1 MDSQTQMKQAVA
13 DAAIREVK
21 SDMILG
27 LGSGSTAAL
36 MIKSL
41 ADEMRSGKLQNIRGV
56 ATSFQSEVLALELD
70 IPLIDLASVS
80 QIDLAID
87 GADEVDP
94 GFQLIKGGGACHVR
108 EKLVASKANQLL
120 IVVDETKLVQNLNQ
134 SFPLPVEVLPN
145 AWKQVQEVISEMNG
159 SSSLRMAI
167 KKAGPVVTDQGNLI
181 LDVLFND
188 GIKNPKDIEMKINNI
203 TGVLENG
210 LFVDLTDKVLVG
222 KIENNTPVVY
232 SPTRTSYS
240 SNLICTELAW
250 LCKPSLLARLIISRL
265 LTFKLSSLNSIIEV
279 FFIKVSTPKEPL
291 NLEFPD
297 VGKV

>member
-1 MDSQTQMKQAVA
+1 MDSQTQMKQVVA

-21 SDMILG
+21 SEMILG

-41 ADEMRSGKLQNIRGV
+41 ADEIRLGKLKNIRGV

-70 IPLIDLASVS
+70 IPLIDLASLS

-108 EKLVASKANQLL
+108 EKLVASKANKLL

-145 AWKQVQEVISEMNG
+145 AWKQVQELISHMNG
-159 SSSLRMAI
+159 KSTLRMAT
-167 KKAGPVVTDQGNLI
+167 KKAGPIVTDQGNLI
-181 LDVLFND
+181 LDVLFDD
-188 GIKNPKDIEMKINNI
+188 GIENPKEIERTINNI
-203 TGVLENG
+203 PGVLENG
-210 LFVDLTDKVLVG
+210 LFVDLTDRVLVG
-222 KIENNTPVVY
+222 KIENNIPVVF
-232 SPTRTSYS
+232 SPS
-240 SNLICTELAW
+240 
-250 LCKPSLLARLIISRL
+250 
-265 LTFKLSSLNSIIEV
+265 
-279 FFIKVSTPKEPL
+279 KV
-291 NLEFPD
+291 
-297 VGKV
+297 G

>member
-1 MDSQTQMKQAVA
+1 MKTIVA
-13 DAAIREVK
+13 EAAIKEVE
-21 SDMILG
+21 SEMILG

-41 ADEMRSGKLQNIRGV
+41 ANEIHLGKLKNIRGV

-70 IPLIDLASVS
+70 IPLIDLTSVS

-94 GFQLIKGGGACHVR
+94 SFQLIKGGGACHVR

-120 IVVDETKLVQNLNQ
+120 IVVDETKIVKNLNK

-145 AWKQVQEVISEMNG
+145 AWKQVKDIISEMNG
-159 SSSLRMAI
+159 SSKLRMA
-167 KKAGPVVTDQGNLI
+167 KEKAGPVVTDQGNLI

-188 GIKNPKDIEMKINNI
+188 GIKNPKDTEMNINNI
-203 TGVLENG
+203 PGVLENG

-222 KIENNTPVVY
+222 KIENNIPIVY
-232 SPTRTSYS
+232 SPS
-240 SNLICTELAW
+240 
-250 LCKPSLLARLIISRL
+250 
-265 LTFKLSSLNSIIEV
+265 
-279 FFIKVSTPKEPL
+279 KV
-291 NLEFPD
+291 
-297 VGKV
+297 

>member
-1 MDSQTQMKQAVA
+1 LDSQTQMKQIVA

-27 LGSGSTAAL
+27 FGSGSTAAL

-41 ADEMRSGKLQNIRGV
+41 ADELRSGKLQNIRGV

-94 GFQLIKGGGACHVR
+94 RFQLIKGGGACHVR
-108 EKLVASKANQLL
+108 EKLVAAKANKLL
-120 IVVDETKLVQNLNQ
+120 IVVDETKLVQNLNL

-145 AWKQVQEVISEMNG
+145 AWKQVQEMILEMNG

-203 TGVLENG
+203 PGVLENG

-222 KIENNTPVVY
+222 KIENDNPVVY
-232 SPTRTSYS
+232 SPS
-240 SNLICTELAW
+240 
-250 LCKPSLLARLIISRL
+250 
-265 LTFKLSSLNSIIEV
+265 
-279 FFIKVSTPKEPL
+279 KVS
-291 NLEFPD
+291 
-297 VGKV
+297 

>member
-1 MDSQTQMKQAVA
+1 MKQIVA
-13 DAAIREVK
+13 DSAIKEVK
-21 SDMILG
+21 SGMILG

-41 ADEMRSGKLQNIRGV
+41 ADEIRSGQIQNIRGV

-94 GFQLIKGGGACHVR
+94 QFQLIKGGGACHVR
-108 EKLVASKANQLL
+108 EKLVASKANKLL
-120 IVVDETKLVQNLNQ
+120 IVVDETKLVQNLNK

-145 AWKQVQEVISEMNG
+145 AWKQVQEVIAEMNA
-159 SSSLRMAI
+159 SSNLRMAT

-181 LDVLFND
+181 LDVLFDD
-188 GIKNPKDIEMKINNI
+188 GIKNPKDIELSLNNI
-203 TGVLENG
+203 PGVLENG

-222 KIENNTPVVY
+222 KIENSIPVVY
-232 SPTRTSYS
+232 SPS
-240 SNLICTELAW
+240 
-250 LCKPSLLARLIISRL
+250 
-265 LTFKLSSLNSIIEV
+265 
-279 FFIKVSTPKEPL
+279 KV
-291 NLEFPD
+291 
-297 VGKV
+297 G

>member
-1 MDSQTQMKQAVA
+1 MDSQTQMKQIVA
-13 DAAIREVK
+13 NAAIKEVK

-41 ADEMRSGKLQNIRGV
+41 ADEINSGKLQNIKGV
-56 ATSFQSEVLALELD
+56 ATSFQSEVLALELG

-108 EKLVASKANQLL
+108 EKLVASKANRLL

-145 AWKQVQEVISEMNG
+145 AWKQVQDIISNMNG
-159 SSSLRMAI
+159 SSSLRMAT

-181 LDVLFND
+181 LDVLFNN
-188 GIKNPKDIEMKINNI
+188 GIKNPKDIEMSINNI
-203 TGVLENG
+203 PGVLENG

-222 KIENNTPVVY
+222 KIENEIPVVY
-232 SPTRTSYS
+232 SPT
-240 SNLICTELAW
+240 
-250 LCKPSLLARLIISRL
+250 
-265 LTFKLSSLNSIIEV
+265 
-279 FFIKVSTPKEPL
+279 KVS
-291 NLEFPD
+291 
-297 VGKV
+297 

>member
-1 MDSQTQMKQAVA
+1 MKQIVA
-13 DAAIREVK
+13 DAAIKEVK
-21 SDMILG
+21 SEMILG

-41 ADEMRSGKLQNIRGV
+41 AYEIRSGKLKNIRGV

-70 IPLIDLASVS
+70 IPLIDLTSVS

-94 GFQLIKGGGACHVR
+94 RFQLIKGGGGCHVR

-120 IVVDETKLVQNLNQ
+120 IVVDETKLVQNLNK

-145 AWKQVQEVISEMNG
+145 AWKQVQEVILEMNG
-159 SSSLRMAI
+159 ISTLRMAT
-167 KKAGPVVTDQGNLI
+167 KKAGPIVTDQGNLI

-188 GIKNPKDIEMKINNI
+188 GIKNPKDIELNINNI
-203 TGVLENG
+203 PGVLENG

-222 KIENNTPVVY
+222 KIENDIPVVY
-232 SPTRTSYS
+232 SPS
-240 SNLICTELAW
+240 
-250 LCKPSLLARLIISRL
+250 
-265 LTFKLSSLNSIIEV
+265 
-279 FFIKVSTPKEPL
+279 KV
-291 NLEFPD
+291 
-297 VGKV
+297 G

>member
-1 MDSQTQMKQAVA
+1 MKKIVA
-13 DAAIREVK
+13 DAAIKEVE
-21 SDMILG
+21 SEMILG

-41 ADEMRSGKLQNIRGV
+41 ADEIHSGKLKNIRGV
-56 ATSFQSEVLALELD
+56 ATSFQSEVLALELG

-108 EKLVASKANQLL
+108 EKLVASKAQQLL
-120 IVVDETKLVQNLNQ
+120 IVVDETKMVQNLNK

-145 AWKQVQEVISEMNG
+145 AWKYVKDRISEMNG
-159 SSSLRMAI
+159 CSTLRMAT

-188 GIKNPKDIEMKINNI
+188 GIKNPKDIERSINNI
-203 TGVLENG
+203 PGVLENG
-210 LFVDLTDKVLVG
+210 LFVDITDKVFVG

-232 SPTRTSYS
+232 SPSKF
-240 SNLICTELAW
+240 C
-250 LCKPSLLARLIISRL
+250 
-265 LTFKLSSLNSIIEV
+265 
-279 FFIKVSTPKEPL
+279 
-291 NLEFPD
+291 
-297 VGKV
+297 

>member
-1 MDSQTQMKQAVA
+1 LDSQTQMKQVVA

-41 ADEMRSGKLQNIRGV
+41 ADEMRSGELQNIRGV

-108 EKLVASKANQLL
+108 EKLVAFKAHQLL

-145 AWKQVQEVISEMNG
+145 AWKQVQDVISEMNG
-159 SSSLRMAI
+159 RSSLRMAT

-181 LDVLFND
+181 LDVLFDD
-188 GIKNPKDIEMKINNI
+188 GIQNPKDIEMSINNI
-203 TGVLENG
+203 PGVLENG

-222 KIENNTPVVY
+222 KIENSIPVVY
-232 SPTRTSYS
+232 SP
-240 SNLICTELAW
+240 
-250 LCKPSLLARLIISRL
+250 P
-265 LTFKLSSLNSIIEV
+265 
-279 FFIKVSTPKEPL
+279 KV
-291 NLEFPD
+291 
-297 VGKV
+297 G

>member
-1 MDSQTQMKQAVA
+1 MKQIVA
-13 DAAIREVK
+13 DAAIKEVK
-21 SDMILG
+21 NDMILG

-41 ADEMRSGKLQNIRGV
+41 ADEIRSGELQNIRGV

-108 EKLVASKANQLL
+108 EKLVASKANKLL

-145 AWKQVQEVISEMNG
+145 AWKQVQEVISDMNG
-159 SSSLRMAI
+159 CSTLRMAT

-181 LDVLFND
+181 LDILFND
-188 GIKNPKDIEMKINNI
+188 GIKNPKEIEMTINNI
-203 TGVLENG
+203 PGVLENG

-222 KIENNTPVVY
+222 KIENDIPVVY
-232 SPTRTSYS
+232 SPS
-240 SNLICTELAW
+240 
-250 LCKPSLLARLIISRL
+250 
-265 LTFKLSSLNSIIEV
+265 
-279 FFIKVSTPKEPL
+279 KV
-291 NLEFPD
+291 D
-297 VGKV
+297 

>member
-1 MDSQTQMKQAVA
+1 MKQVVA
-13 DAAIREVK
+13 DAAIKEIK
-21 SDMILG
+21 SGMILG

-41 ADEMRSGKLQNIRGV
+41 ADEIRSGKLQNIRGV
-56 ATSFQSEVLALELD
+56 ATSFQSEDLALELD

-108 EKLVASKANQLL
+108 EKLVASKANHLL
-120 IVVDETKLVQNLNQ
+120 IVDDETKLVQNLNQ

-145 AWKQVQEVISEMNG
+145 AWKQVQEFISEMNG

-188 GIKNPKDIEMKINNI
+188 GIKNPKDIELMINNI
-203 TGVLENG
+203 PGVLENG

-222 KIENNTPVVY
+222 KIEDNIPVVY
-232 SPTRTSYS
+232 SP
-240 SNLICTELAW
+240 
-250 LCKPSLLARLIISRL
+250 SRA
-265 LTFKLSSLNSIIEV
+265 S
-279 FFIKVSTPKEPL
+279 
-291 NLEFPD
+291 
-297 VGKV
+297 

>member
-1 MDSQTQMKQAVA
+1 MDSQTQMKQIVA
-13 DAAIREVK
+13 DAAIKEVE
-21 SDMILG
+21 SNMVVG

-41 ADEMRSGKLQNIRGV
+41 ANEIHSGKLQNIKGV
-56 ATSFQSEVLALELD
+56 ATSFQSEVLALELN

-108 EKLVASKANQLL
+108 EKLVASKANKLF
-120 IVVDETKLVQNLNQ
+120 IVVDETKLVQKLNQ

-145 AWKQVQEVISEMNG
+145 AWKQVQDVISEMNG
-159 SSSLRMAI
+159 SSILRMAT

-188 GIKNPKDIEMKINNI
+188 GINNPKDIEMSINNI
-203 TGVLENG
+203 PGVLENG
-210 LFVDLTDKVLVG
+210 LFVGLTDKVLVG
-222 KIENNTPVVY
+222 KIENGNPVVY
-232 SPTRTSYS
+232 SPTRV
-240 SNLICTELAW
+240 C
-250 LCKPSLLARLIISRL
+250 
-265 LTFKLSSLNSIIEV
+265 
-279 FFIKVSTPKEPL
+279 
-291 NLEFPD
+291 
-297 VGKV
+297 

>member
-1 MDSQTQMKQAVA
+1 MKQIVA
-13 DAAIREVK
+13 DAAIKEVK
-21 SDMILG
+21 SDMVLG

-41 ADEMRSGKLQNIRGV
+41 ASEIRSGKLTNIRGV
-56 ATSFQSEVLALELD
+56 ATSFQSEVLALDLD

-108 EKLVASKANQLL
+108 EKLVASKANKLL
-120 IVVDETKLVQNLNQ
+120 IVVDETKLVQNLNK

-145 AWKQVQEVISEMNG
+145 SWKQVQEVISEMNG
-159 SSSLRMAI
+159 NSTLRMAV

-188 GIKNPKDIEMKINNI
+188 GIQNPKEVEMSINNI
-203 TGVLENG
+203 PGVLENG
-210 LFVDLTDKVLVG
+210 LFIDLTDKVLVG
-222 KIENNTPVVY
+222 RIENNTPVVY
-232 SPTRTSYS
+232 SPQ
-240 SNLICTELAW
+240 
-250 LCKPSLLARLIISRL
+250 K
-265 LTFKLSSLNSIIEV
+265 V
-279 FFIKVSTPKEPL
+279 F
-291 NLEFPD
+291 
-297 VGKV
+297 

>member
-1 MDSQTQMKQAVA
+1 MKQIVA
-13 DAAIREVK
+13 DAAIKEVK
-21 SDMILG
+21 SDMIVG

-41 ADEMRSGKLQNIRGV
+41 AGEIRAGKLKNIKGV
-56 ATSFQSEVLALELD
+56 ATSFQSEVLALQLD

-94 GFQLIKGGGACHVR
+94 RFQLIKGGGACHVR

-145 AWKQVQEVISEMNG
+145 AWKYVKDVISEMHGN
-159 SSSLRMAI
+159 STLRMAT

-181 LDVLFND
+181 LDVLFNE
-188 GIKNPKDIEMKINNI
+188 GIKDPKEIEMSINNI
-203 TGVLENG
+203 PGVLENG

-222 KIENNTPVVY
+222 RIDDNIPVVY
-232 SPTRTSYS
+232 SPSKDS
-240 SNLICTELAW
+240 
-250 LCKPSLLARLIISRL
+250 
-265 LTFKLSSLNSIIEV
+265 
-279 FFIKVSTPKEPL
+279 
-291 NLEFPD
+291 
-297 VGKV
+297 

>member
-1 MDSQTQMKQAVA
+1 MDSQTQMKQIVA
-13 DAAIREVK
+13 DAAIKEVE
-21 SDMILG
+21 SNMIIG

-41 ADEMRSGKLQNIRGV
+41 ANEIHSGKLQNIKGV
-56 ATSFQSEVLALELD
+56 ATSFQSEVLALELN

-108 EKLVASKANQLL
+108 EKLVASKADQLL
-120 IVVDETKLVQNLNQ
+120 IVVDETKLVENLNK

-145 AWKQVQEVISEMNG
+145 AWKQVQDIISEMKG
-159 SSSLRMAI
+159 SSSLRMAT

-188 GIKNPKDIEMKINNI
+188 GIKNPKDTELSLNNI
-203 TGVLENG
+203 PGVLENG

-222 KIENNTPVVY
+222 KVENSIPVVY
-232 SPTRTSYS
+232 SPS
-240 SNLICTELAW
+240 
-250 LCKPSLLARLIISRL
+250 
-265 LTFKLSSLNSIIEV
+265 
-279 FFIKVSTPKEPL
+279 KVC
-291 NLEFPD
+291 
-297 VGKV
+297 

>member
-1 MDSQTQMKQAVA
+1 MKQIVA
-13 DAAIREVK
+13 DEAIKEVK
-21 SDMILG
+21 SDMVLG

-41 ADEMRSGKLQNIRGV
+41 ADEIHSGKLKNIKGV

-108 EKLVASKANQLL
+108 EKLVASKAHQLL
-120 IVVDETKLVQNLNQ
+120 IVVDETKLVQNLNK

-145 AWKQVQEVISEMNG
+145 SWKQVKDVISEMNG
-159 SSSLRMAI
+159 SSNLRMAT

-181 LDVLFND
+181 LDVLFSN
-188 GIKNPKDIEMKINNI
+188 GIKNPKEIEMSINNI
-203 TGVLENG
+203 PGVLENG

-222 KIENNTPVVY
+222 KIENSIPVVY
-232 SPTRTSYS
+232 SP
-240 SNLICTELAW
+240 
-250 LCKPSLLARLIISRL
+250 SR
-265 LTFKLSSLNSIIEV
+265 
-279 FFIKVSTPKEPL
+279 VS
-291 NLEFPD
+291 
-297 VGKV
+297 

>member
-1 MDSQTQMKQAVA
+1 LDSQTQMKQVVA

-41 ADEMRSGKLQNIRGV
+41 ADEIRSGNLQNISGV

-108 EKLVASKANQLL
+108 EKLVAYKAKKLL

-159 SSSLRMAI
+159 NSTLRMAT
-167 KKAGPVVTDQGNLI
+167 KKAGPIVTDQGNLI
-181 LDVLFND
+181 LDVLFDN
-188 GIKNPKDIEMKINNI
+188 GIENPKDIEMMINNI
-203 TGVLENG
+203 PGVLENG

-222 KIENNTPVVY
+222 KIEKNEPVVY
-232 SPTRTSYS
+232 SPS
-240 SNLICTELAW
+240 
-250 LCKPSLLARLIISRL
+250 
-265 LTFKLSSLNSIIEV
+265 
-279 FFIKVSTPKEPL
+279 KVS
-291 NLEFPD
+291 
-297 VGKV
+297 

>member
-1 MDSQTQMKQAVA
+1 MDSQTQMKKAVA

-36 MIKSL
+36 MIRSL
-41 ADEMRSGKLQNIRGV
+41 ANEIRSGKLQNIRGV

-70 IPLIDLASVS
+70 IPLIDLSSVS

-108 EKLVASKANQLL
+108 EKLVAYKSNQLL

-145 AWKQVQEVISEMNG
+145 AWKQVQEVLLEMN
-159 SSSLRMAI
+159 STSSLRMAT

-181 LDVLFND
+181 LDILFND
-188 GIKNPKDIEMKINNI
+188 GIKNPKEIEMRINNI
-203 TGVLENG
+203 PGVLENG

-222 KIENNTPVVY
+222 KIENDNPVVY
-232 SPTRTSYS
+232 SPS
-240 SNLICTELAW
+240 
-250 LCKPSLLARLIISRL
+250 
-265 LTFKLSSLNSIIEV
+265 
-279 FFIKVSTPKEPL
+279 KVS
-291 NLEFPD
+291 
-297 VGKV
+297 

>member
-1 MDSQTQMKQAVA
+1 MKQIVA
-13 DAAIREVK
+13 DAAIKEVK
-21 SDMILG
+21 SDMIIG

-36 MIKSL
+36 MIRSL
-41 ADEMRSGKLQNIRGV
+41 ADEIRSGRLKNIRGV

-120 IVVDETKLVQNLNQ
+120 IVVDETKIVQNLNR

-145 AWKQVQEVISEMNG
+145 AWKQVLEVLSKMKGE
-159 SSSLRMAI
+159 STLRMAN

-181 LDVLFND
+181 LDVFFNE
-188 GIKNPKDIEMKINNI
+188 GIKNPKEIEMSINNI
-203 TGVLENG
+203 PGVLENG

-222 KIENNTPVVY
+222 KIENNIPVVY
-232 SPTRTSYS
+232 SPS
-240 SNLICTELAW
+240 
-250 LCKPSLLARLIISRL
+250 
-265 LTFKLSSLNSIIEV
+265 
-279 FFIKVSTPKEPL
+279 KV
-291 NLEFPD
+291 
-297 VGKV
+297 G

>member
-1 MDSQTQMKQAVA
+1 MKQVVA

-41 ADEMRSGKLQNIRGV
+41 ADEIRSGKLQNIKGV
-56 ATSFQSEVLALELD
+56 ATSFQSEVLALELN

-108 EKLVASKANQLL
+108 EKLVASKADRLL

-145 AWKQVQEVISEMNG
+145 AWKQVQEIISKMNG
-159 SSSLRMAI
+159 SSSLRMAT

-188 GIKNPKDIEMKINNI
+188 GIKNPKEIEMSINNI
-203 TGVLENG
+203 PGVLENG

-222 KIENNTPVVY
+222 KIEDNIPMVY
-232 SPTRTSYS
+232 SP
-240 SNLICTELAW
+240 
-250 LCKPSLLARLIISRL
+250 SR
-265 LTFKLSSLNSIIEV
+265 
-279 FFIKVSTPKEPL
+279 VS
-291 NLEFPD
+291 
-297 VGKV
+297 

>member
-1 MDSQTQMKQAVA
+1 MKQIVA
-13 DAAIREVK
+13 DAAIKEVK

-41 ADEMRSGKLQNIRGV
+41 AHEISSGKLKNIRGV
-56 ATSFQSEVLALELD
+56 STSFQSEVLALELD

-94 GFQLIKGGGACHVR
+94 AFQLIKGGGGCHVR
-108 EKLVASKANQLL
+108 EKLVATKADKLL
-120 IVVDETKLVQNLNQ
+120 IVVDESKLVQNLNL

-145 AWKQVQEVISEMNG
+145 AWKQVQDVISEING
-159 SSSLRMAI
+159 SSTLRMAT

-188 GIKNPKDIEMKINNI
+188 GIRNPKEIEMSVNNI
-203 TGVLENG
+203 PGVLENG

-222 KIENNTPVVY
+222 KIEKGMPVVY
-232 SPTRTSYS
+232 SPS
-240 SNLICTELAW
+240 
-250 LCKPSLLARLIISRL
+250 K
-265 LTFKLSSLNSIIEV
+265 F
-279 FFIKVSTPKEPL
+279 
-291 NLEFPD
+291 
-297 VGKV
+297 G

>member
-1 MDSQTQMKQAVA
+1 
-13 DAAIREVK
+13 
-21 SDMILG
+21 MILG

-41 ADEMRSGKLQNIRGV
+41 AEEIRAGKLQNIKGV

-108 EKLVASKANQLL
+108 EKLVASKANKLL

-145 AWKQVQEVISEMNG
+145 AWKQVQEVIADMNG
-159 SSSLRMAI
+159 ISTLRMAI

-188 GIKNPKDIEMKINNI
+188 GIKNPKDIEMSINNI
-203 TGVLENG
+203 PGVLENG
-210 LFVDLTDKVLVG
+210 LFVDLADKVLVG
-222 KIENNTPVVY
+222 KIDNGIPVVY
-232 SPTRTSYS
+232 SPS
-240 SNLICTELAW
+240 
-250 LCKPSLLARLIISRL
+250 
-265 LTFKLSSLNSIIEV
+265 
-279 FFIKVSTPKEPL
+279 KV
-291 NLEFPD
+291 D
-297 VGKV
+297 

>member
-1 MDSQTQMKQAVA
+1 LDSQTHMKQVGA
-13 DAAIREVK
+13 DAAISEVK

-36 MIKSL
+36 MLKSL
-41 ADEMRSGKLQNIRGV
+41 ADEIRSGKLQNIRGV

-94 GFQLIKGGGACHVR
+94 RYLLIKGGGACHVR
-108 EKLVASKANQLL
+108 EKLVASKADRLL

-134 SFPLPVEVLPN
+134 SFPLPVEVLPS

-159 SSSLRMAI
+159 SSSFRIAI

-181 LDVLFND
+181 LDVIFDD
-188 GIKNPKDIEMKINNI
+188 GIKNPKDIEMTINNI
-203 TGVLENG
+203 PGVLENG

-232 SPTRTSYS
+232 SP
-240 SNLICTELAW
+240 
-250 LCKPSLLARLIISRL
+250 SRA
-265 LTFKLSSLNSIIEV
+265 S
-279 FFIKVSTPKEPL
+279 
-291 NLEFPD
+291 
-297 VGKV
+297 